1 MFARTPRLLLRPG
14 WLEDAPALAA
24 AIGDEATV
32 RKLARVPWP
41 YGIEDARRFLTQE
54 PGPLPNFLI
63 FLREDGGP
71 SLVGGIGLHRDEQGE
86 AELGYWI
93 AAPHRNRG
101 YATEAGRAVVEIA
114 HAGLKMRR
122 IVSGHYLDNPAS
134 GRVLRK
140 LGFRPT
146 GRVRE
151 RHSLARGQAASCA
164 LFERE
169 DNPDAG
175 VAMRPLAA

>member
-14 WLEDAPALAA
+14 WIEDAPALAA
-24 AIGDEATV
+24 AIGEEATA

-41 YGIEDARRFLTQE
+41 YGIEDARRFLAQE
-54 PGPLPNFLI
+54 PGPLPDFLI
-63 FLREDGGP
+63 FLREAGGP
-71 SLVGGIGLHRDEQGE
+71 RLVGGIGLQRDAAGE

-93 AAPHRNRG
+93 GSTHRGRG
-101 YATEAGRAVVEIA
+101 YATEAGRAVIELA
-114 HAGLKMRR
+114 HAGLKLRR
-122 IVSGHYLDNPAS
+122 VVAGHFLDNPAS

-146 GRVRE
+146 GRVKAL
-151 RHSLARGQAASCA
+151 HSAARGETAPCA

-169 DNPDAG
+169 ADPDPA
-175 VAMRPLAA
+175 AMAPLAA